1 MAGPADCQSLRRLY
15 IHELQDWPGCT
26 WDTERLTDLLA
37 DARRKKGRL
46 TGPREARGF
55 DLRQEAVLQTLTAD
69 ARTSSEIE
77 GEVLDKAL
85 VRSSVARRLGLDIG
99 AAKPADRHVEGI
111 VDMMPDATGHYDQR
125 LNEESLFSWHAAL
138 YLPGAVARGRSRRD
152 PGVMTARVQCK
163 SFSGQSEES
172 AFIMKHPQ
180 PR

>member
-1 MAGPADCQSLRRLY
+1 MRRLY

-26 WDTERLTDLLA
+26 WDTERLTDFLA

-69 ARTSSEIE
+69 ARTSREIE

-99 AAKPADRHVEGI
+99 AAKPADRHV
-111 VDMMPDATGHYDQR
+111 
-125 LNEESLFSWHAAL
+125 
-138 YLPGAVARGRSRRD
+138 RD
-152 PGVMTARVQCK
+152 R
-163 SFSGQSEES
+163 
-172 AFIMKHPQ
+172 
-180 PR
+180 